1 MQFRDVSAVDKATDG
16 FIFFSIS
23 TTPDNWQW
31 TRSISETISIISAA
45 TIAVPHTKI
54 RPQKTIEREIPAD
67 FPFARLDVTTSRMRL
82 RAKTIVVSQHFQL
95 RLPTLIYIRN

>member
-1 MQFRDVSAVDKATDG
+1 MQFRDVSAVDKTTDG

-45 TIAVPHTKI
+45 TIAVPYTKI
-54 RPQKTIEREIPAD
+54 RPQKTIEREREIPAD

-82 RAKTIVVSQHFQL
+82 
-95 RLPTLIYIRN
+95 